1 MSDTMMNAGHADFR
15 ADGSTANAGAKRG
28 AQVNRLSGGLV
39 NSAKVMN
46 FTFDGKAFQGYE
58 GDTLASALLA
68 NGVRLMG
75 RSFKYHRPRG
85 PLTAGSEE
93 PNALVELR
101 SGGRQEPNTR
111 ATVAELYEG
120 MEANSQNR
128 WPSLERD
135 FMSINDRFSNFLTAG
150 FYYKTFM
157 WPAAFW
163 EKVYEPIIRK
173 AAGLGRLSMEDDPD
187 AYDKGF
193 LHCDLLIIGAGPAG
207 LAAALTAGRV
217 GAQVILAEEDFL
229 LGGRLN
235 AESFGLGD
243 ISGAAWIA
251 QVCDELAALPNVR
264 VMPRTTVVG
273 AYDHGVYSAVERV
286 ADHVLAP
293 EVGKPRQILWRIYS
307 KRALLSAGATERP
320 IAFENNDRPGIM
332 LAGAM
337 RAYVNRWA
345 VTPAQTV
352 AVFTNNDD
360 GHRTAA
366 DLIAKGVKVTAVVD
380 TRADAPKV
388 EGVELFAGAQVIDTK
403 GRLGLTSVRLR
414 LASGI
419 TRDIPCGALAVSGGW
434 NPNVHLTCH
443 QRGRP
448 AWREDIAAFVP
459 AGELPPGM
467 SVIGAANG
475 DFSTAAA
482 LRTGAKGAVAAL
494 SDLGIAATVAEL
506 PQAEDAPVNLQ
517 AFWYVKEGKG
527 RAWLDLQ
534 NDVTVK
540 DVKLAHQENFRSVEH
555 LKRYTTLGM
564 ATDQGKTSNMGGLA
578 VMAELVGKQIPEV
591 GTTMFRPPYT
601 PVAMGTLA
609 GRSVGEEF
617 RPTRKTP
624 SHKWAEEQGATF
636 VEVGMW
642 LRTQWFPRKGET
654 HWRQSVDREVL
665 QIRKSVGICDV
676 TTLGK
681 IDVQGPDAAEF
692 LNHIYAN
699 AFGKLAVGK
708 VRYGLMLREDGIAYD
723 DGTAA
728 RLAEDHFV
736 VTTTTANAV
745 LVYRNMEFAR
755 QCLWPDLDVQV
766 ISTTEAWAQF
776 AVAGPNAR
784 KLLQKIVDPEFDLSN
799 EAFPFMGCG
808 EVTVCGGL
816 RARLFR
822 ISFSGELAFEIAV
835 PTRYGDGLIRALM
848 QAGEEFDV
856 VPYGTEALGVM
867 RIEKGHAAGNELNG
881 TTSALN
887 LGMARM
893 VSKKKDC
900 IGNTSSARAGMNQ
913 DDALMLVG
921 LKPVNSTDPVAAGS
935 HLMNAIGVVSA
946 EADQGYIT
954 SAAYSPVLGCSI
966 GLGLLKNGGNRKG
979 EILRA
984 VNPLE
989 GREVE
994 VEVVS
999 AHFVDPEGERLRA

>member
-1 MSDTMMNAGHADFR
+1 MTDAVMNTGTVAFQ
-15 ADGSTANAGAKRG
+15 ADGSTGARKG
-28 AQVNRLSGGLV
+28 VQVNRLDGGLIKG
-39 NSAKVMN
+39 SKALT
-46 FTFDGKAFQGYE
+46 FSFDGKRYTGFE

-85 PLTAGSEE
+85 VLTSGSEE

-111 ATVAELYEG
+111 ATTAELYDG
-120 MEANSQNR
+120 LEANSQNR
-128 WPSLERD
+128 WPSLQHD
-135 FMSINDRFSNFLTAG
+135 FMAVNDRFSNFLTAG

-163 EKVYEPIIRK
+163 EKIYEPIIRK
-173 AAGLGRLSMEDDPD
+173 AAGLGSISFEDDPD

-193 LHCDLLIIGAGPAG
+193 LHCDLLVIGAGPTG
-207 LAAALTAGRV
+207 LMAALTAGRS
-217 GAQVILAEEDFL
+217 GAQVIIADEDFL

-235 AESFGLGD
+235 AETFGIGD
-243 ISGAAWIA
+243 LTGSAWVE
-251 QVCDELAALPNVR
+251 QVQAELAAMPNVR
-264 VMPRTTVVG
+264 VMPRTTIIG
-273 AYDHGVYSAVERV
+273 AFDHGIYGAVERV
-286 ADHVLAP
+286 SDHVLAP
-293 EVGKPRQILWRIYS
+293 EAGKPRQILWRIYS
-307 KRALLSAGATERP
+307 KRAMLAAGATERP
-320 IAFENNDRPGIM
+320 IAFENNDRPGVM
-332 LAGAM
+332 LAGAV
-337 RAYVNRWA
+337 RAYANRWA
-345 VTPAQTV
+345 ATPDQTV

-366 DLIAKGVKVTAVVD
+366 DLIAKGVKVTAVID
-380 TRADAPKV
+380 TRADAPQV
-388 EGVELFAGAQVIDTK
+388 DGAELFAGAQVVDTK
-403 GRLGLTSVRLR
+403 GRLGLESVQLR
-414 LASGI
+414 LANGT
-419 TRDIPCGALAVSGGW
+419 TRDVHCGALAVSGGW

-459 AGELPPGM
+459 AGTLPQNM
-467 SVIGAANG
+467 SVAGAANG

-482 LRTGAKGAVAAL
+482 LRAGAEGAVAAL
-494 SDLGIAATVAEL
+494 SELGITAKTADL
-506 PQAEDAPVNLQ
+506 PEAEDAPINVTP
-517 AFWYVKEGKG
+517 FWYVKEGKG
-527 RAWLDLQ
+527 RAWLDQQ

-578 VMAELVGKQIPEV
+578 IMAELAGKQIPEV

-601 PVAMGTLA
+601 PVSFGVMA

-624 SHKWAEEQGATF
+624 SHKWAEEQGAEF
-636 VEVGMW
+636 VEVGQW
-642 LRTQWFPRKGET
+642 LRAQWFPKAGET

-665 QIRKSVGICDV
+665 QTRNSVGICDV

-681 IDVQGPDAAEF
+681 IDVQGKDAAAF
-692 LNHIYAN
+692 LNKMYAN
-699 AFGKLAVGK
+699 AFAKLPVGK

-728 RLAEDHFV
+728 RFAEDHFV

-755 QCLWPDLDVQV
+755 QCLFPDMDVQL

-784 KLLQKIVDPEFDLSN
+784 KLLQKVVDPEFNISN

-808 EVTVCGGL
+808 EVTVAGGC

-822 ISFSGELAFEIAV
+822 ISFSGELAYEIAV
-835 PTRYGDGLIRALM
+835 PTRYGDAMIRKLM
-848 QAGEEFDV
+848 EAGEEFGA

-887 LGMARM
+887 LGMGRM

-900 IGNTSSARAGMNQ
+900 IGNKLSEREGMNQ
-913 DDALMLVG
+913 EDALKLVG
-921 LKPVNSTDPVAAGS
+921 FKPVNAADPVPAGS
-935 HLMNAIGVVSA
+935 HLMNADGEVSA
-946 EADQGYIT
+946 ATDQGYIT

-966 GLGLLKNGGNRKG
+966 GIGFLKRGDARKG
-979 EILRA
+979 EVIRA

-989 GREVE
+989 GKEVQ

-999 AHFVDPEGERLRA
+999 AHFVDPEGERLRG

>member
-1 MSDTMMNAGHADFR
+1 MTDAVMNAGRVAFQ
-15 ADGSTANAGAKRG
+15 ADGSTGARKG
-28 AQVNRLSGGLV
+28 VQVNRLDGGLIKG
-39 NSAKVMN
+39 SKALS
-46 FTFDGKAFQGYE
+46 FTFDGKRYKGFE

-85 PLTAGSEE
+85 PLTSGSEE

-120 MEANSQNR
+120 LEANSQNR
-128 WPSLERD
+128 WPSLQHD
-135 FMSINDRFSNFLTAG
+135 FMAINDRFSNFLTAG

-163 EKVYEPIIRK
+163 EKLYEPIIRK
-173 AAGLGRLSMEDDPD
+173 AAGLGSISFEADPD

-193 LHCDLLIIGAGPAG
+193 LHCDLLVIGAGPTG
-207 LAAALTAGRV
+207 LMAALTAGRA
-217 GAQVILAEEDFL
+217 GAQVILADEDFL

-235 AESFGLGD
+235 AETFGIGD
-243 ISGAAWIA
+243 LTGAAWVA
-251 QVCDELAALPNVR
+251 QVQAELAAMPNVR
-264 VMPRTTVVG
+264 VMPRTTIIG
-273 AYDHGVYSAVERV
+273 AFDHGIYGAVERV
-286 ADHVLAP
+286 SDHVLAP
-293 EVGKPRQILWRIYS
+293 EAGKPRQILWRIYS
-307 KRALLSAGATERP
+307 KRAMLAAGATERP
-320 IAFENNDRPGIM
+320 IAFENNDRPGVM
-332 LAGAM
+332 LAGAV
-337 RAYVNRWA
+337 RAYANRWA
-345 VTPAQTV
+345 VTPDQTV

-366 DLIAKGVKVTAVVD
+366 DLLAKGVKVTAVID

-388 EGVELFAGAQVIDTK
+388 EGAELFAGAQVIDTK
-403 GRLGLTSVRLR
+403 GRLGLEWARVRL
-414 LASGI
+414 ANGS
-419 TRDIPCGALAVSGGW
+419 TRDVPCGALAVSGGW

-459 AGELPPGM
+459 AGTLPQNM
-467 SVIGAANG
+467 SVAGAANG

-482 LRTGAKGAVAAL
+482 LRAGADGAVAAL
-494 SDLGIAATVAEL
+494 SELGIEAKAGDL
-506 PQAEDAPVNLQ
+506 PEAEDAPVNVTP
-517 AFWYVKEGKG
+517 FWYVKEGKG
-527 RAWLDLQ
+527 RAWLDQQ

-578 VMAELVGKQIPEV
+578 IMAELAGKQIPEV

-601 PVAMGTLA
+601 PVSFGVMA

-624 SHKWAEEQGATF
+624 SHKWAEEQGAVF
-636 VEVGMW
+636 VEVGQW
-642 LRTQWFPRKGET
+642 LRAQWFPKAGET

-665 QIRKSVGICDV
+665 QTRNSVGICDV

-681 IDVQGPDAAEF
+681 IDVQGKDAAEF
-692 LNHIYAN
+692 LNKMYAN
-699 AFGKLAVGK
+699 AFAKLPVGK

-728 RLAEDHFV
+728 RFAEDHFV

-755 QCLWPDLDVQV
+755 QCLFPDMDVQL

-784 KLLQKIVDPEFDLSN
+784 KLLQKVVDPEFDISN

-808 EVTVCGGL
+808 EITVAGGC

-822 ISFSGELAFEIAV
+822 ISFSGELAYEIYV
-835 PTRYGDGLIRALM
+835 PS
-848 QAGEEFDV
+848 
-856 VPYGTEALGVM
+856 PYGRPLAEALEREGADFGITPYGVEALDVL
-867 RIEKGHAAGNELNG
+867 RIEKGHVSSELNKF
-881 TTSALN
+881 TTAADLG
-887 LGMARM
+887 LGMMMSA
-893 VSKKKDC
+893 KKDFV
-900 IGNTSSARAGMNQ
+900 GRALSSRPGLT
-913 DDALMLVG
+913 DPDREVVVG
-921 LKPVNSTDPVAAGS
+921 LKPLDPS
-935 HLMNAIGVVSA
+935 HSFRQGAHITARGAPLAPES
-946 EADQGYIT
+946 DDGYIT
-954 SAAYSPVLGCSI
+954 SAAWSPT
-966 GLGLLKNGGNRKG
+966 LKSHIAIALVR
-979 EILRA
+979 R
-984 VNPLE
+984 
-989 GREVE
+989 GRERLGE
-994 VEVVS
+994 VIEIIDPLHGEDPVPATIVS
-999 AHFVDPEGERLRA
+999 HHFYDPENARVRS